1 MDIPGSSFDLKIFG
15 QEPRCGTANQRWVC
29 PARRG
34 ETREMT
40 SRNLF
45 AIAAFPLIVIGAHQS
60 AAQPLDA
67 GIPPLPT
74 AELVTHGYAF
84 AQSQAVKEMFAPT
97 PACGASCMYFLLR
110 LHDIDV
116 SLEQMADE
124 IPVTGQGA
132 SLLDLKNAA
141 EQNGMPVEVLEVTPD
156 ELARLELPLIALMGT
171 DPEKTPGHYIVLS
184 KVTEEGVMGI
194 DGTTTGRISFTATAF
209 NKEFSGFVLSPQ
221 RTTDWL
227 GIFRLVVI
235 GVCIIE
241 SCLLAYFLSCWLY
254 RSRIASR
261 T

>member
-1 MDIPGSSFDLKIFG
+1 MI
-15 QEPRCGTANQRWVC
+15 
-29 PARRG
+29 
-34 ETREMT
+34 
-40 SRNLF
+40 SRSLC
-45 AIAAFPLIVIGAHQS
+45 AMAAFPLIIMGAHQS
-60 AAQPLDA
+60 AAQALEPEM
-67 GIPPLPT
+67 PTLPK
-74 AELVTHGYAF
+74 AKSVTHGHAF
-84 AQSQAVKEMFAPT
+84 DQSQAVKDMFAPT
-97 PACGASCMYFLLR
+97 PACGANCMYFLLK
-110 LHDIDV
+110 LHGIDV

-124 IPVTGQGA
+124 IPVIGQGA

-171 DPEKTPGHYIVLS
+171 DPEKTPGHFVVLS
-184 KVTEEGVMGI
+184 SVTEEGVMGI
-194 DGTTTGRISFTATAF
+194 DGTTTGRIALTATAF

-254 RSRIASR
+254 RWRIVSR